1 MALRDFVGNEH
12 AVRFVRRMTER
23 GTLPHAWLFSG
34 PQRVGKRT
42 LAIEW
47 AKLLN
52 CQSPV
57 QTEVGIDACD
67 RCVSCRH
74 LSPDRPSYAQTQPAV
89 YIVDTLM
96 AAYWEAEEK
105 AKEGETVDPTKLKP
119 KLSLGINA
127 IRVLRES
134 LSHQTFWRYRVV
146 IVDEAERLTE
156 EASAALLKTLEEPP
170 DRTLFVLVSANPWA
184 IHPTIRSRCQ
194 PLRFR
199 LVSSSVILSALK
211 AMGLP
216 DEKAS
221 LLSRLARGRIG
232 WAIEAAK
239 EQNWQQ
245 TRESL
250 SNLLNMMVTMS
261 WFDVFRFAEI
271 STKGVEEGDS
281 EGETSTASQRRQLEE
296 LLEGLMLGW
305 RDILANAFGA
315 RDLIVNID
323 WQPLLQ
329 RTSLSPEQALKVLLE
344 LRQTFRRIRP
354 PLNANPQLALELLA
368 LQTLE
373 AISSPKVALQ

>member
-12 AVRFVRRMTER
+12 AVRFIRRMTER

-57 QTEVGIDACD
+57 QTENGIDACD
-67 RCVSCRH
+67 QCASCRH
-74 LSPDRPSYAQTQPAV
+74 LSTDRPSYAQTHPSV
-89 YIVDTLM
+89 YVVDTMM
-96 AAYWEAEEK
+96 AACWEAIERS
-105 AKEGETVDPTKLKP
+105 KEGESVDLTKLKP

-127 IRVLRES
+127 IRTLRET
-134 LSHQTFWRYRVV
+134 LSHQTFWRYRVF
-146 IVDEAERLTE
+146 IIDEAERLTE

-170 DRTLFVLVSANPWA
+170 DRTLFILVSANPWA

-199 LVSSSVILSALK
+199 LVPSSVILSALK
-211 AMGLP
+211 ARGLI
-216 DEKAS
+216 DEKA
-221 LLSRLARGRIG
+221 LVLSRLARGKIG
-232 WAIEAAK
+232 WAIGVAR
-239 EQNWQQ
+239 EQSWQQ
-245 TRESL
+245 VRESL
-250 SNLLNMMVTMS
+250 FNLLSMMVTMNC
-261 WFDVFRFAEI
+261 WDVFRFAEI
-271 STKGVEEGDS
+271 SAKGMEEVEAES
-281 EGETSTASQRRQLEE
+281 ETSMASQRRQLEE

-305 RDILANAFGA
+305 RDISANAFGA
-315 RDLIVNID
+315 HDLIVNID
-323 WQPLLQ
+323 FQSLLQ

-368 LQTLE
+368 LWTLIT
-373 AISSPKVALQ
+373 ISSPKVALQ